1 MDNCERAYTHCRVF
15 RLSFDLEEIDSVGE
29 AKMPSFDFG
38 FFPEDC
44 RPRRHLPIGTA
55 LMGSIVAASV
65 VSMIVSL
72 IAMG

>member
-1 MDNCERAYTHCRVF
+1 
-15 RLSFDLEEIDSVGE
+15 LEEIDSVGE

-65 VSMIVSL
+65 VSTIVSL